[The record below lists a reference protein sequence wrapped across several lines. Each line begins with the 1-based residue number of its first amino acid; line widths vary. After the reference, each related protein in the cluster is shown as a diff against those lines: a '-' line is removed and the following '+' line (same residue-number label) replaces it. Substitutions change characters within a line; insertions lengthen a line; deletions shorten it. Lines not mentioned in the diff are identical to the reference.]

1 MANLKIL
8 NTLGNLIANDQL
20 AVMGE
25 NIPYTLRRVPRRRR
39 LSLHVSDDAEVI
51 VRIPLRASL
60 REAREFVHSHAPWV
74 AKRLALVRAQL
85 ARRRPL
91 EEASRLPLLDTELTL
106 RLHHA
111 AHGRV
116 DRHDEALHVHSPC
129 HERAGIVRLLEI
141 WYRNE
146 AQTYM
151 AGRLALLAEKT
162 GLYPKRITIRGQKTC
177 WGSCSARGTI
187 SLNWRLMLA
196 PAVLV
201 DYVLTHELCHLR
213 HLNHSAAFWDL
224 VEGLDPDCHAHRV
237 ALRRLQPSLVL

>member
-1 MANLKIL
+1 MANLKI
-8 NTLGNLIANDQL
+8 TKPFIRDQL
-20 AVMGE
+20 TFMGE
-25 NIPYTLRRVPRRRR
+25 DIPYTLHRIPRRRR
-39 LSLHVSDDAEVI
+39 LSLHVSDDAQVI

-60 REAREFVHSHAPWV
+60 REAREFVHSHVPWV

-106 RLHHA
+106 HLHHA
-111 AHGRV
+111 ARGRV
-116 DRHDEALHVHSPC
+116 ERQDESLHVHSSC
-129 HERAGIVRLLEI
+129 HERASVVRLLEI

-162 GLYPKRITIRGQKTC
+162 GLWPKRITIRSQKTC
-177 WGSCSARGTI
+177 WGSCSARGAI

-196 PAVLV
+196 PAALV
-201 DYVLTHELCHLR
+201 EYVLAHELCHLR
-213 HLNHSAAFWDL
+213 HLNHSVAFWNL

>member
-1 MANLKIL
+1 MDGIIQRFPKLFIQ
-8 NTLGNLIANDQL
+8 DQL
-20 AVMGE
+20 TIMGE
-25 NIPYTLRRVPRRRR
+25 DIPYTVQRIARRRR
-39 LSLHVSDDAEVI
+39 LSLHVSDDAEVL
-51 VRIPLRASL
+51 VRIPARATL
-60 REAREFVHSHAPWV
+60 RETHEFVQNHTAWV
-74 AKRLALVRAQL
+74 AKRLLLVRAQL

-91 EEASRLPLLDTELTL
+91 QDATRLLLLDSELTL

-111 AHGRV
+111 GHGRV
-116 DRHDEALHVHSPC
+116 ERHEATLHVHNLC
-129 HERAGIVRLLEI
+129 HERASIAHLLET

-151 AGRLALLAEKT
+151 TGRLALLAEKL
-162 GLYPKRITIRGQKTC
+162 GMWPKRITIRGQKTC

-201 DYVLTHELCHLR
+201 DYVLAHELSHLR
-213 HLNHSAAFWDL
+213 HLNHSAAFWRL
-224 VEGLDPDCHAHRV
+224 VESLDPDCHAHRV

>member
-1 MANLKIL
+1 MS
-8 NTLGNLIANDQL
+8 NTLGKLFAKDQL
-20 AVMGE
+20 TVMGE
-25 NIPYTLRRVPRRRR
+25 DIPYTLHRIPRRRR

-60 REAREFVHSHAPWV
+60 REAREFVHNHTPWV
-74 AKRLALVRAQL
+74 AKRLAQVRAQL

-141 WYRNE
+141 WYRRE
-146 AQTYM
+146 AQVYM
-151 AGRLALLAEKT
+151 TGRLAILAEKA
-162 GLYPKRITIRGQKTC
+162 GLWPERVTIRSQKTC

-196 PAVLV
+196 PAALV
-201 DYVLTHELCHLR
+201 DYVLAHELCHLR